1 MEKITLNKEL
11 VEAINGRT
19 VKFYTK
25 SFKLQA
31 MNIGGRVL
39 VTATCKGNMPKPFTY
54 QIEENYAAQYIREI
68 CLEAP
73 LNYADWCDDI
83 AMTACHRALPSN
95 LSMVSA
101 VFQIV

>member
-19 VKFYTK
+19 VKFLTK

-31 MNIGGRVL
+31 MNFGGRVL

-54 QIEENYAAQYIREI
+54 QAEYGYSAQYIREI

-73 LNYADWCDDI
+73 LNYAEWCDDI
-83 AMTACHRALPSN
+83 AMTACYRAHPSN

>member
-1 MEKITLNKEL
+1 M
-11 VEAINGRT
+11 
-19 VKFYTK
+19 KFYTK
-25 SFKLQA
+25 TFKLQA
-31 MNIGGRVL
+31 MDIGGRVL

-54 QIEENYAAQYIREI
+54 QVEERYAAQYIREI
-68 CLEAP
+68 CMEAP

-83 AMTACHRALPSN
+83 AMTECHRAQPCN